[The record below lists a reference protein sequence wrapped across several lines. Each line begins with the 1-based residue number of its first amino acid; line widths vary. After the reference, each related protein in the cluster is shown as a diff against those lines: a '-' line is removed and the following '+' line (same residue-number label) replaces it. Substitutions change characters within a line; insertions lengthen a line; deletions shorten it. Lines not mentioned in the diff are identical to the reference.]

1 MAVGATG
8 LVERFKTE
16 AARAGAMVYE
26 AKDAKDAG
34 DYVLKVAQE
43 HGVKHIV
50 KSKSMLAER
59 IGLREQLE
67 DAGIEVRETDI
78 AEWITQLARERP
90 AHAEFLV
97 PPKTIEQVAELI
109 SKATGEQLE
118 ADPQALSIAARRALR
133 QSYIAADMGISEAS
147 VAIAETG
154 TLISMSNEGN
164 DRLVAVLPPI
174 HVTMLDRKELV
185 SNMEDATA
193 KLKLLSKTVTDRKMS
208 RYITYIT
215 GRNTTADI
223 PKALMARAQGPEEEH
238 IVLVDRAASK

>member
-1 MAVGATG
+1 MDLGATEV
-8 LVERFKTE
+8 VERFKTE
-16 AARAGAMVYE
+16 ATRVGAMVYE

-50 KSKSMLAER
+50 KSKSMLAEE

-67 DAGIEVRETDI
+67 NAGIEVRETDI
-78 AEWITQLARERP
+78 AEWITQLAGERA
-90 AHAEFLV
+90 AHAEYLV
-97 PPKTIEQVAELI
+97 PPKTIEQVAGLI
-109 SKATGEQLE
+109 SKATGEKLE

-133 QSYIAADMGISEAS
+133 QSYIVADMGISEAS

-154 TLISMSNEGN
+154 TLIIMSNEGN

>member
-1 MAVGATG
+1 MDLGATE

-16 AARAGAMVYE
+16 AARSGAVVYE

-43 HGVKHIV
+43 RGVKHIV
-50 KSKSMLAER
+50 KSKSMLAEE

-67 DAGIEVRETDI
+67 NAGIEVRETDI

-90 AHAEFLV
+90 AHAEYLV

-118 ADPQALSIAARRALR
+118 AEPKALSIAARRALR
-133 QSYIAADMGISEAS
+133 QSCIVADMGISEAS
-147 VAIAETG
+147 IAIAETG
-154 TLISMSNEGN
+154 TLIIMSNEGN

-174 HVTMLDRKELV
+174 HVTMLDREELV

-193 KLKLLSKTVTDRKMS
+193 KT
-208 RYITYIT
+208 
-215 GRNTTADI
+215 
-223 PKALMARAQGPEEEH
+223 
-238 IVLVDRAASK
+238 